1 MGAAT
6 DQRRPTLGA
15 AFGWLLLGAL
25 ATVLVALAAGS
36 LATGLGSGYYLLPFE
51 ARPDH
56 PYHDLLRPGG
66 RLGVLLGV
74 VGTGL
79 MLAMLSYTVRK
90 WLPLGFPGS
99 PAWWLRF
106 HMLCGVMGPTL
117 IVLHGGLYLPSGI
130 VAVAFWC
137 MVAVALSG
145 VFGRYVYGHFPRTA
159 AGLEMTA
166 SGAKAS
172 LADLRAELV
181 AMTAGADAE
190 RLGAAVTLASDLDRE
205 VLSVFGLAGLDLE
218 VRRRARRV
226 RSLLAGA
233 PLPPDVRSRATTALL
248 GQLRMRRNLAGWQV
262 SRRLFRYW
270 HLFHEPLAKAMYLI
284 VAWHVFNAV
293 IFGGALLTLLSWFG
307 A

>member
-1 MGAAT
+1 MASA
-6 DQRRPTLGA
+6 DPRPRSFAA
-15 AFGWLLLGAL
+15 AFGWLLLGVLASAL
-25 ATVLVALAAGS
+25 VSLAAGS
-36 LATGLGSGYYLLPFE
+36 LATGLGSGYYLLPFD
-51 ARPDH
+51 ARPEH

-79 MLAMLSYTVRK
+79 MVAMLSYTVRK

-145 VFGRYVYGHFPRTA
+145 IFGRYVYGHFPRTA

-166 SGAKAS
+166 AGAKAS

-181 AMTAGADAE
+181 ALTPGVDAE
-190 RLGAAVTLASDLDRE
+190 RVGAAVALASDLDRE
-205 VLSVFGLAGLDLE
+205 ALSILDLAGLDLE
-218 VRRRARRV
+218 VRRRARSV
-226 RSLLAGA
+226 RSLFADA
-233 PLPPDVRSRATTALL
+233 PLPPDVRSRATRSLL
-248 GQLRMRRNLAGWQV
+248 GQLRLRRNLAGWQV

-307 A
+307 P